1 LDDQGLI
8 YQFETI
14 EKRLDALIKICKDK
28 DNQNKELIFRIKKL
42 EEELRT
48 KVEAEQRYAEEKA
61 LVRSR
66 VDQLLMRLEEIAK
79 ADSETSWYFQ
89 WLKTVGSSLEQMIT
103 IEILGQR
110 YTFKAD
116 DGLVDPQNV
125 AQFLMEEVRKLETG
139 QADQTADTNRF
150 VMLLQ
155 AALNISSDHLKLKQQ
170 LAAVSDRISL
180 KTERLHGALNPS
192 VVSPRGGGAVA
203 G

>member
-28 DNQNKELIFRIKKL
+28 DNHNKELILRIKKL

-79 ADSETSWYFQ
+79 VDSETS
-89 WLKTVGSSLEQMIT
+89 
-103 IEILGQR
+103 
-110 YTFKAD
+110 
-116 DGLVDPQNV
+116 
-125 AQFLMEEVRKLETG
+125 
-139 QADQTADTNRF
+139 
-150 VMLLQ
+150 
-155 AALNISSDHLKLKQQ
+155 
-170 LAAVSDRISL
+170 
-180 KTERLHGALNPS
+180 
-192 VVSPRGGGAVA
+192 
-203 G
+203 